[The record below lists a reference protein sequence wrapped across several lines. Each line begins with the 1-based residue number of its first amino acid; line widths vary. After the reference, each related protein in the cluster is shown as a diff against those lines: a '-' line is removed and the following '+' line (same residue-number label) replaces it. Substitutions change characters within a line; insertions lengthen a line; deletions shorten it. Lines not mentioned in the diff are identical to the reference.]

1 MPGNCC
7 NEIKFDGIDPLY
19 KKALLVVILINA
31 VMFVV
36 EMLSGVRAESQ
47 ALKADALDFLGDA
60 ATYALSLWAIGR
72 AATTRANAALVKG
85 VSLLFMAA
93 WVFGSTLYHF
103 YYSNQPTAIT
113 MSAIGLLAFFANSAS
128 VLILLRYRN
137 GDANVRSVWLCSRN
151 DAIGNLMVIIAG
163 AAVWQ
168 SGTAWP
174 DLIAACILAGLFVN
188 SSVQIIRQALQ
199 EKKLATDQESDL
211 CA

>member
-1 MPGNCC
+1 M
-7 NEIKFDGIDPLY
+7 
-19 KKALLVVILINA
+19 
-31 VMFVV
+31 
-36 EMLSGVRAESQ
+36 
-47 ALKADALDFLGDA
+47 
-60 ATYALSLWAIGR
+60 
-72 AATTRANAALVKG
+72 
-85 VSLLFMAA
+85 
-93 WVFGSTLYHF
+93 FGSTLYHF